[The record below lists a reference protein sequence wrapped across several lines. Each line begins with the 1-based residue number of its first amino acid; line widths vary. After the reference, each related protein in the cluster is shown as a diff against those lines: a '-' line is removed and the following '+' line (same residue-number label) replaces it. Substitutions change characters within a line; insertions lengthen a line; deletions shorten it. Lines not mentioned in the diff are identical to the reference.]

1 MALKDQLDADLK
13 ASMRVKDTVKL
24 SVVRMLK
31 SAIKY
36 REIEAM
42 KPLDDAGV
50 LQVISGEIK
59 RHKDSIEQYR
69 AGNRPDLVEKEEAE
83 LAILQ
88 TWLPAQLSE
97 GELKALVEAAVV
109 KTGASGPRDMGAV
122 MKALQPDVQGKAD
135 GRLVSELVKARLS
148 GK

>member
-13 ASMRVKDTVKL
+13 ASMRDKDTVKL
-24 SVVRMLK
+24 SVIRMLK

-42 KPLDDAGV
+42 KPLDEVGV
-50 LQVISGEIK
+50 LQVIASEIK

-69 AGNRPDLVEKEEAE
+69 AGNRPELVAKEEAE
-83 LAILQ
+83 AVILASY
-88 TWLPAQLSE
+88 LPAQL
-97 GELKALVEAAVV
+97 GEAAVKALVEAAVV
-109 KTGASGPRDMGAV
+109 KSGATGPRDMGAV
-122 MKALQPDVQGKAD
+122 MKLLLPDVQGKAD
-135 GRLVSELVKARLS
+135 GKLVSELVKARLS

>member
-1 MALKDQLDADLK
+1 MALKDQLDADMK
-13 ASMRVKDTVKL
+13 VSMREKDTVRL
-24 SVVRMLK
+24 SVIRMLK

-50 LQVISGEIK
+50 LQVIGSEIK
-59 RHKDSIEQYR
+59 RHKDSVEQYR
-69 AGNRPDLVEKEEAE
+69 AGNRLDLVAQEEAE
-83 LAILQ
+83 LAVLV
-88 TWLPAQLSE
+88 TYLPAQLGE
-97 GELKALVEAAVV
+97 GEVKALVEAAVV
-109 KTGASGPRDMGAV
+109 KAGATGPRDMGAV
-122 MKALQPDVQGKAD
+122 MKLLLPDVQGKAD

>member
-50 LQVISGEIK
+50 LQVITGEIK

-69 AGNRPDLVEKEEAE
+69 AGNRLDLVAQEEAE
-83 LAILQ
+83 TAILLGY
-88 TWLPAQLSE
+88 LPAQLDE
-97 GELKALVEAAVV
+97 AELRRLVEAAVI
-109 KTGASGPRDMGAV
+109 KTGAAGPRDMGAV
-122 MKALQPDVQGKAD
+122 MKALLPEVQGKAD
-135 GRLVSELVKARLS
+135 GKLVSELVKARLA

>member
-1 MALKDQLDADLK
+1 MALKDQLDADMK
-13 ASMRVKDTVKL
+13 SSMREKDAVRL
-24 SVVRMLK
+24 SVIRMLK
-31 SAIKY
+31 SAVKY

-59 RHKDSIEQYR
+59 RHKDSVEQYR
-69 AGNRPDLVEKEEAE
+69 TGNRLDLVAQEEAE
-83 LAILQ
+83 LVILQ
-88 TWLPAQLSE
+88 GYLPAQMGE
-97 GELKALVEAAVV
+97 AELKALVEAAVV
-109 KTGASGPRDMGAV
+109 TTGAAGPRDMGTV
-122 MKALQPDVQGKAD
+122 MKALLPEVQGKAD